1 MRMNVDDFARPISD
15 AARIVRSGLPSSN
28 TIELCD
34 LVQAGWLH
42 AVRYLQGAESASRTL
57 IFVSVK
63 HAMHQAALDWGQHAW
78 ATTSGK
84 RSARGHARRRRIGDP
99 PKLTGLHEWHRC
111 VPTPDLA
118 LMIDIKRTLLSM
130 PLREAVSW
138 YSQRQLDEPSH
149 KLAPEFGVTHTRVV
163 QLAAAANDKL
173 RQVIDPDRE
182 MRPSNT
188 IILSDWKAKYR
199 HERNQRY
206 GELRRLGA
214 SVKTAQRGA
223 KSVRL
228 YADAMRVLHTELKPL
243 RKCGP

>member
-1 MRMNVDDFARPISD
+1 MNVDDFARPISD

-42 AVRYLQGAESASRTL
+42 ATRYLQGAESVSRTL
-57 IFVSVK
+57 VFVSVK
-63 HAMHQAALDWGQHAW
+63 HAMHQAALEWGQHAW
-78 ATTSGK
+78 VDSGGK
-84 RSARGHARRRRIGDP
+84 RSRRGYARRRRYGDP
-99 PKLTGLHEWHRC
+99 PELTGLHEWHRC

-118 LMIDIKRTLLSM
+118 LLIDVKRTLLAM
-130 PLREAVSW
+130 PLREAVAW
-138 YSQRQLDEPSH
+138 YSQRQLDEPAH

-173 RQVIDPDRE
+173 RQVVDPDRE
-182 MRPSNT
+182 VRPSNT

-199 HERNQRY
+199 HERRQRY

-214 SVKTAQRGA
+214 SVKMATRGSKSA
-223 KSVRL
+223 KLFSDAVRIL
-228 YADAMRVLHTELKPL
+228 QHRPAASGE
-243 RKCGP
+243 GSS